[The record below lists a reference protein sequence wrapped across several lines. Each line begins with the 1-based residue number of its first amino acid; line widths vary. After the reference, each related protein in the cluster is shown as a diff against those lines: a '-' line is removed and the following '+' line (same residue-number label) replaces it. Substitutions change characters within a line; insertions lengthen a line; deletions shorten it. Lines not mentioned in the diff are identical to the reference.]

1 MAELA
6 NAPLSKSG
14 VRKDLQV
21 QILCPPHIMKKEFSA
36 GGVVFKRQNGNTL
49 WLISQH
55 SQHKGWVF
63 PKGLI
68 GDTIDNESRE
78 DTAVREVKE
87 ETGIDAEIVKELPT
101 AVQYWYRFKEEKIF
115 KTVYFYL
122 MKHHGGDFK
131 ERDHE
136 MMDVRWATEE
146 DVKKTLTY
154 NNDKK
159 AFNEA
164 LELFR
169 SLSS

>member
-1 MAELA
+1 
-6 NAPLSKSG
+6 
-14 VRKDLQV
+14 
-21 QILCPPHIMKKEFSA
+21 MKKEFSA
-36 GGVVFKRQNGNTL
+36 GGVVFKRQNGKVF

-87 ETGIDAEIVKELPT
+87 ETGIDAEIIQELPT
-101 AVQYWYRFKEEKIF
+101 PVQYWYQLKGEKIF

-122 MKHHGGDFK
+122 MKHRGGDFK

-136 MMDVRWATEE
+136 MMDVRWTTEE
-146 DVKKTLTY
+146 EVQKTLTY
-154 NNDKK
+154 KNDKK
-159 AFNEA
+159 AFEEA
-164 LELFR
+164 LKIFKELT
-169 SLSS
+169 